1 MTQSHFLKQTLM
13 SSVLRYRNFE
23 SNNSIIIMGKK
34 LSLILVLGLL
44 TFGNLNAQ
52 GTGEAKEITLEQA
65 IEMALANN
73 PQIQRALLAID
84 DADQLVKIAYGE
96 VFPDITSSLG
106 YTRNVEIPVQFVP
119 GDFFGGAPGT
129 LVPIEFGTDN
139 NWQGGFTVS
148 QNIFK
153 GEALV
158 ALKSSAVFKE
168 VQKENFLAVSQ
179 QVITQT
185 RIAYYSVLV
194 AKEQL
199 RLQNAQIERL
209 ETNLKENEAR
219 AEAGIVDDYDVLR
232 LRVQLSNQKPQQI
245 EAQYAVA
252 EAYRDL
258 NVVLGIPVG
267 LGIHVLGDLNT
278 FDIFTEE
285 AQSTENQHI
294 KTIDRMNP
302 FDSGSEVEESFSL
315 LDNRGDLRILEA
327 NLSLKQK
334 EMLAVRSR
342 FLPTLT
348 ASYNLQW
355 TAAEPDAPTFFEN
368 NARFQTIGLNLSF
381 PLFQGFKRVADLDR
395 VKIQYKDLEEQKR
408 QTELVANNEL
418 VSTREE
424 LNRIYETAPAR
435 EQALDQANEGYER
448 AKKRFENGLGSQL
461 EVTEAEIQ
469 VREAEVNYALMVF
482 NYLTAKA
489 QYDLAAGQVP
499 YTDN

>member
-1 MTQSHFLKQTLM
+1 
-13 SSVLRYRNFE
+13 
-23 SNNSIIIMGKK
+23 MGKK

-44 TFGNLNAQ
+44 VFGNMAAQ
-52 GTGEAKEITLEQA
+52 TTNEIKEITLEQA

-96 VFPDITSSLG
+96 VFPDVTSSLT

-119 GDFFGGAPGT
+119 GEFFGGAPGT
-129 LVPIEFGTDN
+129 LVPIAFGTDN

-158 ALKSSAVFKE
+158 ALKSSAIFKE

-185 RIAYYSVLV
+185 RVAYYSVLV

-199 RLQNAQIERL
+199 RLQNAQIDRL
-209 ETNLKENEAR
+209 ETNLRENEAR

-232 LRVQLSNQKPQQI
+232 LRVQLSNQKPLQI
-245 EAQYAVA
+245 EAEYAVA
-252 EAYRDL
+252 EAYRNL
-258 NVVLGIPVG
+258 NVIMGIPVD
-267 LGIHVLGDLNT
+267 LGILVLGDLNT

-285 AQSTENQHI
+285 AENTENQHI
-294 KTIDRMNP
+294 KKVDRMHP
-302 FDSGSEVEESFSL
+302 FHFKSEDQDSYSM
-315 LDNRGDLRILEA
+315 LDNRGDLRILDA
-327 NLSLKQK
+327 SLSLKQK
-334 EMLAVRSR
+334 EMLAVKSR

-355 TAAEPDAPTFFEN
+355 TAAEPGTPTFFEN
-368 NARFQTIGLNLSF
+368 DARFQTIGLNLSL

-408 QTELVANNEL
+408 QTELTANNEM
-418 VSTREE
+418 VSATEE

-435 EQALDQANEGYER
+435 EKALDQAKEGYER

-489 QYDLAAGQVP
+489 QYDLATGQVP
-499 YTDN
+499 YTDK